1 MLPRLCPPVP
11 PFNRAYPRAW
21 FMQLDA
27 CLAVNGVT
35 AQPLMHD
42 ILLDALPAELR
53 HLSAASSSSPQPYD
67 DLCAAVLA
75 RYGETYRP
83 LPGTREFRVS
93 PSSTRA
99 VTPGPQPSH
108 YRDPRPSTSAAVPA
122 PDHPPDEVPN
132 VAAALDQSATRCV
145 PSPPSADGPSG
156 MPAIRP
162 SAPTST
168 ARDTSEASDST
179 TATLE
184 HALKSDTDM
193 APPAIRSSTVE
204 DSPSS
209 SLHHHH
215 VSTTSTLC
223 ASCQEG
229 PALTSQSTAAEV
241 RAPNQHLPNL
251 RDAATMTEASED
263 ELCGSPMAEQP
274 AHAAPVAKAGTLH
287 ADLRSS
293 PRVPPNPGAST
304 GTGAL
309 SDPPAEPTPAVFH
322 DIPLPEFLTGDANQQ
337 RCILNAGMIFDT
349 AQASSTAARRAY
361 LPRAVR
367 LITTRIAHGM
377 VLQPRRSRVRRLVYP
392 CQHTRRNTKLRS
404 ALRRHRHPRQR
415 CARTGKTHRI
425 SYSSMVARRGFTVP
439 FHIVSRTSPAPA
451 HVHPPS
457 TPSAGTSAS
466 RADSRYRK
474 APSRRRGTRLAAT
487 PAYFRP
493 VLRPLRF
500 SQSRPPET

>member
-1 MLPRLCPPVP
+1 MSLSRS
-11 PFNRAYPRAW
+11 R
-21 FMQLDA
+21 
-27 CLAVNGVT
+27 
-35 AQPLMHD
+35 
-42 ILLDALPAELR
+42 PA
-53 HLSAASSSSPQPYD
+53 
-67 DLCAAVLA
+67 
-75 RYGETYRP
+75 
-83 LPGTREFRVS
+83 
-93 PSSTRA
+93 
-99 VTPGPQPSH
+99 
-108 YRDPRPSTSAAVPA
+108 TSAAVPA

-132 VAAALDQSATRCV
+132 VAAAFDQSATRCV
-145 PSPPSADGPSG
+145 PSPPSADGPAG

-168 ARDTSEASDST
+168 AHDTSEPSDST
-179 TATLE
+179 TATLQ

-193 APPAIRSSTVE
+193 APSAIRSSTVE

-209 SLHHHH
+209 SIDHH

-223 ASCQEG
+223 ASCQQR

-251 RDAATMTEASED
+251 RDAATMTEASEG
-263 ELCGSPMAEQP
+263 ELRGSPMAEQP
-274 AHAAPVAKAGTLH
+274 AHAAPVAKAGILH

-309 SDPPAEPTPAVFH
+309 SDPPTEPTPAVFH

-337 RCILNAGMIFDT
+337 RCTLNAGMLFDT

-361 LPRAVR
+361 LPRGVH
-367 LITTRIAHGM
+367 LFTTRIAHGM

-392 CQHTRRNTKLRS
+392 CQHVRRNAKLRS

-415 CARTGKTHRI
+415 CARTGKTDRS

-439 FHIVSRTSPAPA
+439 FRIVSRTSPTPA

-466 RADSRYRK
+466 RADSRYRM
-474 APSRRRGTRLAAT
+474 APSSRRGTRLATT
-487 PAYFRP
+487 PAYFRLVP
-493 VLRPLRF
+493 RPLRF
-500 SQSRPPET
+500 SQSRPPETQGFPIVLHC